1 MTRPL
6 IALPCRFA
14 ERTSALRYA
23 AEVTAR
29 ALAEAVYRAG
39 GEPFMMHP
47 AEPEHA
53 AERLERCDGLLLPGG
68 GDLAP
73 HTYGEADVHEQVYD
87 VDDAQDAFDL
97 AAIRY
102 ALRSGLPTLAVCR
115 GMQVLNVALGGTLT
129 QDMPT
134 HHRHVVHPV
143 RLREGSAVA
152 AAMATAEQ
160 GAAGR
165 DAATGAERSGA
176 YRSGAARSGADRSGA
191 DRLSADRLSADKSG
205 QYRLG
210 AEKVEASCYHHQS
223 LDRLGRGLTVTARA
237 ADGTVEA
244 VELRESKGLLL
255 AVQWH
260 PEDTAAT
267 DEAQH
272 GLFTTLAE
280 AASRHHA

>member
-73 HTYGEADVHEQVYD
+73 HTYGEADVHEEVYD

-97 AAIRY
+97 AAVRY
-102 ALRSGLPTLAVCR
+102 ALRSGLPTLAICR
-115 GMQVLNVALGGTLT
+115 GMQVLNVALGGTLA

-134 HHRHVVHPV
+134 HHRHVVHSV

-152 AAMATAEQ
+152 AAT
-160 GAAGR
+160 
-165 DAATGAERSGA
+165 
-176 YRSGAARSGADRSGA
+176 
-191 DRLSADRLSADKSG
+191 
-205 QYRLG
+205 G

-223 LDRLGRGLTVTARA
+223 LDRLGRGLTVTGRS

-267 DEAQH
+267 DEQQH
-272 GLFTTLAE
+272 GLFTTLTE
-280 AASRHHA
+280 AASRHHS

>member
-14 ERTSALRYA
+14 ARTSALRYS

-47 AEPEHA
+47 AEPRHA
-53 AERLERCDGLLLPGG
+53 AERLARCDGLLLPGG

-73 HTYGEADVHEQVYD
+73 HTYGAADVHEEVYD

-134 HHRHVVHPV
+134 HHRHLVHPV

-152 AAMATAEQ
+152 AAMGTDVGRAVRRAV
-160 GAAGR
+160 GR
-165 DAATGAERSGA
+165 DVGT
-176 YRSGAARSGADRSGA
+176 
-191 DRLSADRLSADKSG
+191 
-205 QYRLG
+205 
-210 AEKVEASCYHHQS
+210 EKIEASCYHHQS
-223 LDRLGRGLTVTARA
+223 LDRLGRGLTVTGRA

-244 VELRESKGLLL
+244 VELREAKGLLL

-272 GLFTTLAE
+272 GLFTALAE
-280 AASRHHA
+280 AASRHHG